1 MRATLGALLLALAAC
16 PLVARADDV
25 GPSRDIRAIH
35 HDLPILLMRD
45 LRAHNISPSAVRLDG
60 VAISGDLAMVQ
71 WHAEKRSGIVGMELR
86 FGRWW
91 LDQRAPVDAPI
102 DYAGYGCAGLQA
114 PFQAL
119 VPVAR
124 DHLPAIDAMIARQ
137 AHAPKGGAMGIPD
150 CPTIIH
156 SWFPAPTMLA
166 APYEATIAFAKT
178 DVYPETGASLE
189 DLNGRAPTKAESW
202 ITPGGNSYFFFS
214 GTVKAEQPV
223 HVQAGT
229 TLDVWFPFVLD
240 PPIKYSLTIGGAGF
254 TPIGPIDGTLSDNT
268 LHFIL
273 PAFTAPPGVDVMGE
287 IESD

>member
-1 MRATLGALLLALAAC
+1 
-16 PLVARADDV
+16 
-25 GPSRDIRAIH
+25 
-35 HDLPILLMRD
+35 
-45 LRAHNISPSAVRLDG
+45 
-60 VAISGDLAMVQ
+60 
-71 WHAEKRSGIVGMELR
+71 
-86 FGRWW
+86 
-91 LDQRAPVDAPI
+91 
-102 DYAGYGCAGLQA
+102 
-114 PFQAL
+114 
-119 VPVAR
+119 
-124 DHLPAIDAMIARQ
+124 
-137 AHAPKGGAMGIPD
+137 MGIPD

-240 PPIKYSLTIGGAGF
+240 PPIKYSLTIGGADSPRSVRSTG
-254 TPIGPIDGTLSDNT
+254 
-268 LHFIL
+268 HF
-273 PAFTAPPGVDVMGE
+273 PTTRCTSSCRPSRRRRAST
-287 IESD
+287 